1 MWFAK
6 QGPALAYHDA
16 HADHII
22 IAEDISRH
30 GHKRYGVV
38 PRVDIDNFCGPY
50 NELIRTNAVCKL
62 YFDLDGGP
70 EHGDEAVR
78 DLMKLRKS
86 YSRSL
91 GFAMKPSSCC
101 AVQTP
106 RSSPSTSSGPTSF
119 LRIIGSI

>member
-16 HADHII
+16 HAHHIVV
-22 IAEDISRH
+22 AEDISRH

-78 DLMKLRKS
+78 DLISEVEKKLLEVFGLRDEAIIV
-86 YSRSL
+86 L
-91 GFAMKPSSCC
+91 CSSNEVLQ
-101 AVQTP
+101 ARHLAQ
-106 RSSPSTSSGPTSF
+106 RHF
-119 LRIIGSI
+119 